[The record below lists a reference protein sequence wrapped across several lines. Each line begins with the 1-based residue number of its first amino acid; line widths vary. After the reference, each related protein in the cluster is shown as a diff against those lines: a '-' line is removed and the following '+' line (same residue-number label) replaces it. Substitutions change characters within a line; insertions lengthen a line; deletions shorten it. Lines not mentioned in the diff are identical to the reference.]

1 MAVNYKK
8 LWKLLIDNNMNK
20 SELRERTGISTS
32 TMAKLG
38 RNEYVSME
46 VAAKICETLGCD
58 FGDMMEYMPDIDA

>member
-1 MAVNYKK
+1 MAVTYKK
-8 LWKLLIDNNMNK
+8 LWKLLIDHSMNK

-46 VAAKICETLGCD
+46 VASKICETLGCD
-58 FGDMMEYMPDIDA
+58 FGDIMEYMPDTAQ

>member
-46 VAAKICETLGCD
+46 VASKICETLGCD
-58 FGDMMEYMPDIDA
+58 FGDMMEYTPDTAE